1 MSYIRRTLAD
11 LLLSEGAKSTSDLP
25 DQTYVTVEK
34 TRDGVLVYFSDLM
47 GQISEDPLTGIVEA
61 YEPDDLTG
69 PCDGALVVRRAFV
82 TGGFGPMLYDLAM
95 EAAGKRGLTMDRDT
109 LTQEAFK
116 VWKFYKD
123 NRVDVKAIPL
133 TDCVKGPRLDIYQME
148 YEEGESPIDFRYVKK
163 NKSVTGTL
171 RAAGKLIEA

>member
-1 MSYIRRTLAD
+1 
-11 LLLSEGAKSTSDLP
+11 
-25 DQTYVTVEK
+25 
-34 TRDGVLVYFSDLM
+34 
-47 GQISEDPLTGIVEA
+47 
-61 YEPDDLTG
+61 
-69 PCDGALVVRRAFV
+69 
-82 TGGFGPMLYDLAM
+82 MLYDIAM
-95 EAAGKRGLTMDRDT
+95 EAAGERGLTMDRDT

-163 NKSVTGTL
+163 NKFVTDAL
-171 RAAGKLIEA
+171 RLAGKLIEM